1 VTPLE
6 RHCGWLL
13 RAYPGWYRRERAGEM
28 LDTLLEASPPGARWP
43 SFRDARS
50 LLIGGLRV
58 RGPLAWCLSISWA
71 LLGAAEAGYNFV
83 MSEHVP
89 DAVTPEPLTP
99 GWVGEP
105 NMVAVA
111 AELGALALFLLAV
124 PVLFAGLVRIYRGR
138 LRAGLAAGLT
148 AIAWAWMVGL
158 ALMYLLTAESAA
170 VAWVV
175 LLTIPVLVAGLVRL
189 YRRRLRAAGV
199 AAGRTAIAWAGT
211 WMVGLALMYQFA
223 NWGPTATPIYSGN
236 CNVGAGCS
244 LAGYRQAVVSWEE
257 LAVLAG
263 WLALG
268 AALGLILAST
278 QSLRIRDIR
287 AVSSA

>member
-13 RAYPGWYRRERAGEM
+13 RAYPAWYRRERAGEM

-58 RGPLAWCLSISWA
+58 RGPLAWCLSIPWA
-71 LLGAAEAGYNFV
+71 LLGAAEAGYNFIL
-83 MSEHVP
+83 SEHVP
-89 DAVTPEPLTP
+89 DAVSPEALTP
-99 GWVGEP
+99 GWIGEP
-105 NMVAVA
+105 NVIAVA
-111 AELGALALFLLAV
+111 AELGALTWFLLAI
-124 PVLFAGLVRIYRGR
+124 PVLLAGLVRIYRGR
-138 LRAGLAAGLT
+138 LRARLAAGLT
-148 AIAWAWMVGL
+148 AIAWAWIAGL
-158 ALMYLLTAESAA
+158 ALMYLLAAGLGA
-170 VAWVV
+170 VAWV

-199 AAGRTAIAWAGT
+199 AAGLTAIAWAST
-211 WMVGLALMYQFA
+211 CMVGLALMYQVA
-223 NWGPTATPIYSGN
+223 NWGPTAAPIWSGN

-244 LAGYRQAVVSWEE
+244 LAGYRHAVVSWEE

-268 AALGLILAST
+268 AALTLILAST
-278 QSLRIRDIR
+278 RALRIRDIR
-287 AVSSA
+287 AVSGA

>member
-1 VTPLE
+1 VTLLE
-6 RHCGWLL
+6 RRCGWLL

-28 LDTLLEASPPGARWP
+28 LDTLLAASPPGARWP

-71 LLGAAEAGYNFV
+71 LLGAAGAGYNYIF
-83 MSEHVP
+83 SEHVP
-89 DAVTPEPLTP
+89 DAVTPEPLTA

-105 NMVAVA
+105 NMIAVA
-111 AELGALALFLLAV
+111 DQLGTLAWFLLTI
-124 PVLFAGLVRIYRGR
+124 PVLLAGLVRIYQGR

-148 AIAWAWMVGL
+148 AIAWAWLVGL
-158 ALMYLLTAESAA
+158 ALMYLLTSGSAA

-175 LLTIPVLVAGLVRL
+175 VLTIPVLVAGVVRL

-199 AAGRTAIAWAGT
+199 AAGLTAIAWAGT
-211 WMVGLALMYQFA
+211 WMVGLALMYQAA
-223 NWGPTATPIYSGN
+223 NWGPTAAPIYSGN
-236 CNVGAGCS
+236 CNVGAGCV
-244 LAGYRQAVVSWEE
+244 LVGYRHAVVSREE

-263 WLALG
+263 WLVLG
-268 AALGLILAST
+268 AALGLVLAST
-278 QSLRIRDIR
+278 RSLRIRDIR
-287 AVSSA
+287 AVGSA